1 MTIAIVDYGMGN
13 LHSVSKAVE
22 RLGYEGLVTGDAD
35 AILGADGVLLPGV
48 GAFGD
53 AMAQLRAS
61 GLDAVVR
68 QAAAA
73 GTPLLGICLGMQL
86 LFSESEEHGKNEG
99 LGILP
104 GRAVRFGGG
113 AANGGVGAGASG
125 SQGADGGASCGSA
138 ASGGVSA
145 GEAGAAG
152 AAAVQASDD
161 DSRRAG
167 SAATAAAICGLK
179 VPHMGWNRLTFLQP
193 DSPLLAGLAEGHVYF
208 VHSYHVLPERRED
221 LLAVTDYGHPVTAIV
236 GRGKVYG
243 MQFHPEKSGELGMAL
258 LRNFLSLAESG
269 V

>member
-53 AMAQLRAS
+53 AMEHLRAS

-73 GTPLLGICLGMQL
+73 GVPLLGICLGMQL
-86 LFSESEEHGKNEG
+86 LFSESEEHGRNEG

-104 GRAVRFGGG
+104 GRAVRFAGGSAVNGG
-113 AANGGVGAGASG
+113 ADAGSSASG
-125 SQGADGGASCGSA
+125 DY
-138 ASGGVSA
+138 
-145 GEAGAAG
+145 G
-152 AAAVQASDD
+152 AAA
-161 DSRRAG
+161 
-167 SAATAAAICGLK
+167 SAVGPMGGLK
-179 VPHMGWNRLTFLQP
+179 VPHMGWNRLAFLQP
-193 DSPLLAGLAEGHVYF
+193 DSPLLAGLEEGHVYF

-236 GRGKVYG
+236 GRGNVYG

-258 LRNFLSLAESG
+258 LRNFLSLAER
-269 V
+269 